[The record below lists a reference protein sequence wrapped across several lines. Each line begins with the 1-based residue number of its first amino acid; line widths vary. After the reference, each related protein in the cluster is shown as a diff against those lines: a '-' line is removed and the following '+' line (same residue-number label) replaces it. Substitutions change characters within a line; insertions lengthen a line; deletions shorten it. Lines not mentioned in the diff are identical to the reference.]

1 MYRFQKLYMDL
12 VDADGNVCIA
22 YAASLDTLGFV
33 RHFGGIELYAPNGAR
48 EIHRATAIRWSA
60 EQGVIEIR
68 GAFTDGSLL
77 VRHHVTEAGWDPTGD
92 PVCRGLSWRVLGAR
106 AAAVVEL
113 TRNGSA
119 KHFSG
124 IGYSDWVDMR
134 RPTRWLDLAKVEW
147 GRFHVPDGTFV
158 YSRIANEHGE
168 SWQRALSIR
177 SGNRIETTSVTLEGD
192 AASLVCRSERTEL
205 VLSPT
210 RVLHDGPVLDAQRL
224 PGAFERR
231 MSELMTGPAAERR
244 VVGRARRS
252 ATTGGSALGWG
263 IAESVSFGTQAAF

>member
-1 MYRFQKLYMDL
+1 MDL

-22 YAASLDTLGFV
+22 YAASLRTLGLV
-33 RHFGGIELYAPNGAR
+33 RHFGGIELYAPNGDR
-48 EIHRATAIRWSA
+48 EVHRATSVRWSKN
-60 EQGVIEIR
+60 EGVIEIR
-68 GAFTDGSLL
+68 GAFATPRSPQRGTDGWFLI
-77 VRHHVTEAGWDPTGD
+77 RHHLTEGGWDPTGD
-92 PVCRGLSWRVLGAR
+92 PACRGLAWRVLGAR

-124 IGYSDWVDMR
+124 LGYSDWVDMT
-134 RPTRWLDLAKVEW
+134 RPTRRRGRAKVEW
-147 GRFHVPDGTFV
+147 GRFHLPDGTFV
-158 YSRIANEHGE
+158 YSRIANERGD

-177 SGNRIETTSVTLEGD
+177 SGHRVETTSVALEGD
-192 AASLVCRSERTEL
+192 TASLVCRSERTEL
-205 VLSPT
+205 VLGPT
-210 RVLHDGPVLDAQRL
+210 RVLHDGPVLDAERL

-252 ATTGGSALGWG
+252 VSTSASALGWG
-263 IAESVSFGTQAAF
+263 IAESVRFG